1 MWRRKQADTAS
12 ESNGE
17 KIDLR
22 LYRVIQGFFQR
33 YFSDEEAV
41 IFFLLLLLFILLVY
55 GLGQALAPVFTAVIL
70 AYLLSPFVDRLNNLR
85 IPHLLSVALVCLT
98 FFGIL
103 VIGILI
109 IVPALLR
116 QITSLVTEL
125 PNMLRLFQDQIQT
138 LPERYPELISSDLA
152 QQWLQ
157 GLDLRG
163 ISQQL
168 SGLIPRVLSLSL
180 STLSNVIGLLVYL
193 IVVPLMVFFMLKDR
207 KVLWASVKSRL
218 PAQRSLMNQIALE
231 MNQQIAN
238 YIRGKVIEILIVGGI
253 SFITFELFG
262 LDYSA
267 LLAVMVG
274 LSVLIPY
281 IGATVV
287 TIPVFAIGAFQWGFT
302 DQLYY
307 VLIAYLIIQMIDG
320 NILVPLLFSEAVNLN
335 PVSIIIAVLLFG
347 GIWGFW
353 GIFFAIPLA
362 TLVKAIFNAW
372 PKHIDAKEQPLP
384 QEKSDSAQQ

>member
-1 MWRRKQADTAS
+1 MK
-12 ESNGE
+12 
-17 KIDLR
+17 

-41 IFFLLLLLFILLVY
+41 IFFLLLMLFILLVY
-55 GLGQALAPVFTAVIL
+55 SLGRVLAPVFTAIIL
-70 AYLLSPFVDRLNNLR
+70 AYLLSPFVDRLNNAR
-85 IPHLLSVALVCLT
+85 IPHILSVALVCLT

-103 VIGILI
+103 VVGMLI
-109 IVPALLR
+109 IIPAVLR

-125 PNMLRLFQDQIQT
+125 PNMLRLFQDQIQA
-138 LPERYPELISSDLA
+138 LPERYPELISGDLA
-152 QQWLQ
+152 QQWLL

-180 STLSNVIGLLVYL
+180 STLPSVMGLLVYL
-193 IVVPLMVFFMLKDR
+193 VVVPLMVFFMLKDR
-207 KVLWASVKSRL
+207 KVLWASVKARL
-218 PAQRSLMNQIALE
+218 PTQRSLMNQIALE

-238 YIRGKVIEILIVGGI
+238 YIRGKVIEILIIGSV
-253 SFITFELFG
+253 SFVTFELFG
-262 LDYSA
+262 LQYSV
-267 LLAVMVG
+267 LLAVLVG

-287 TIPVFAIGAFQWGFT
+287 TLPVFAIAAFQWGFT
-302 DQLYY
+302 NDLYY
-307 VLIAYLIIQMIDG
+307 VLLAYLIIQMLDG
-320 NILVPLLFSEAVNLN
+320 NVLVPLLFSEAVNLN

-353 GIFFAIPLA
+353 GVFFAIPLA

-372 PKHIDAKEQPLP
+372 PKHAGFEPNAAEGSGQKTREVRQT
-384 QEKSDSAQQ
+384 QE